1 LEGGVEWVVFEGTYE
16 AKHDKLISMRIRALN
31 HSTYQHQYHIVW
43 GTKYRRKILK
53 PYVLIELRKSLYDTI
68 KKYPTLCIVNLNT
81 DEDHVHIQIEIPPNI
96 AVSDTVGKLKAY
108 SSRHLRS
115 KFKFIREI
123 YLEKDGIWSVG
134 YFSSTIGLNEAQ
146 IRRYIQYQGKKDL
159 PQKPRL
165 FT

>member
-1 LEGGVEWVVFEGTYE
+1 
-16 AKHDKLISMRIRALN
+16 MRVQALN

-53 PYVLIELRKSLYDTI
+53 PYVLLELKKCLFALI
-68 KKYPTLCIVNLNT
+68 KKYPTLRIENMNT
-81 DEDHVHIQIEIPPNI
+81 DDDHVHLQIEIPPNI
-96 AVSDTVGKLKAY
+96 TVSDAVGKLKAI
-108 SSRHLRS
+108 SSRHLRT

-146 IRRYIQYQGKKDL
+146 IKKYIEWQGRKDK
-159 PQKPRL
+159 PQKSRL
-165 FT
+165 F